1 MTNDVNVRPHKTLE
15 RNGQLAL
22 QLSEGE
28 YSGIIFSFGG
38 VSFEEN
44 KKLDHLKIKFDYTIY
59 EGDDEDLDKAAF
71 EKHIGDFLMEL
82 IVWGAYENKL
92 IYKGGIDENREDNII
107 ESDSQ

>member
-1 MTNDVNVRPHKTLE
+1 MPNDIKVRPHKTLE
-15 RNGQLAL
+15 RNGQIAL

-38 VSFEEN
+38 VSFDEN
-44 KKLDHLKIKFDYTIY
+44 KQLDHLTIKFDYTIY
-59 EGDDEDLDKAAF
+59 EGEDETLDKAAF
-71 EKHIGDFLMEL
+71 EKYIGDFLMEL
-82 IVWGAYENKL
+82 IVWGAHENNL